1 MYNMKNLDLYINHIL
16 NDYKAFMNPDNRTGE
31 VAKQVALEMIDQFQV
46 EVVKGSKYLKIVTS
60 KKNGNQRSVHS
71 FICIR
76 DMGKF
81 TSGDILKPASWAAP
95 AKNFARGNLFQGDF
109 SKIRWMGA

>member
-1 MYNMKNLDLYINHIL
+1 MFEMKNLDLYINHIL
-16 NDYKAFMNPDNRTGE
+16 NDYKAFMNPDNRDGE
-31 VAKQVALEMIDQFQV
+31 SAKEVALEMIDQFKI
-46 EVVKGSKYLKIVTS
+46 EVDKGSKYLKIVTN
-60 KKNGNQRSVHS
+60 NGTQRSVHS

-95 AKNFARGNLFQGDF
+95 ARNFARGNLFQGDF

>member
-1 MYNMKNLDLYINHIL
+1 MFEKKNLDLYINHIL
-16 NDYKAFMNPDNRTGE
+16 NDYKSFMNPDNHSGE
-31 VAKQVALEMIDQFQV
+31 SDKEVALEMIDRFKI
-46 EVVKGSKYLKIVTS
+46 EVDKGSKYLKIITN
-60 KKNGNQRSVHS
+60 NGTQRSAHS

-95 AKNFARGNLFQGDF
+95 ARNFARGNLFQGDF
-109 SKIRWMGA
+109 SKIRWMGAQ